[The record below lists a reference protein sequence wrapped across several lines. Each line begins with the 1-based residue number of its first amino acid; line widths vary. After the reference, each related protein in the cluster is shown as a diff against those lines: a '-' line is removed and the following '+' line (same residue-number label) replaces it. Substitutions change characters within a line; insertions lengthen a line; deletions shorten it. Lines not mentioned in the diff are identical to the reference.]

1 MEPDGGNAAGA
12 AEVRSAAGAGDAVD
26 VDGAVA
32 SGASP
37 PTNEELTA
45 QLVAA
50 TEGSANMNDDDSADP
65 TPPASPSTDLQNAID
80 SSRRSVAEANA
91 AMAEMEESDKK
102 VDADLARINEAFVK
116 LGIEPTDVG
125 LKDLSRPDGMKIAA
139 VFDRYRKL
147 RHRVDEENGTNRWE
161 FWQHGSRRAQWKSP
175 SAGPG
180 TLLLRFVLR
189 EEIGCD
195 VGLREELILEAA
207 HKGYLYL
214 VRELLCPT
222 PYDGHTVAK
231 SPPAV
236 SMNAT
241 DDKRNTILHLA
252 VQGGNAPLVHWLLRY
267 SKTYFQSK
275 EMDRWDW
282 NSALNDNL
290 QTPLSLAIKRGN
302 MRVLNVFLRGE
313 LFHIFPSAI
322 SYAFDLPHQLG
333 VMEKLDVTDDTSAFV
348 QGDIDVPVLVEKVST
363 KLQQLVDDKRH
374 NDGLFQCLAFFEAR
388 HHASR
393 AARNAV
399 DKWMRSCHLKH
410 FQLNSY
416 ARSDGA
422 EKYSLPRIKEV
433 LGGRSCPWWNTE
445 LSDFNLED
453 YIESRS
459 KAEKEYF
466 FSLLCSSVEVG
477 HFDSALWL
485 LGTFK
490 APPSVMSYRNT
501 NNGLWYL
508 NVATKIAEKAILGW
522 VDNFVAELLKS
533 TGDTRSLY
541 GPAGK
546 IVERKLLPRSKEYN
560 LHGTYYAD
568 GIPEKMI
575 HFAQSKNL
583 GKFWND
589 IWDQEWKNTTSKGE
603 HEEDLFG
610 VDAKVFVA
618 TMLAGQVSLESF
630 EQSGHG
636 KLISYFLETS
646 YAEESGFTAA
656 DLPRLSCF
664 VALDLLVFFQF
675 LCKERTKDNIG
686 EKCTYLDLNIPLLW
700 TPASE
705 LRPGNDE
712 IDTSSDESDED
723 ECVICLECMSNPYTL
738 TCGHRFHQQCL
749 FRYTFPE
756 VREAED
762 EELDENSSPEE
773 RAELAHRVLAGHEDL
788 SFILGF
794 CTCPYCRAG
803 VKPSLPRAFALNL
816 ADGLY
821 RTASQR
827 RYAPNSPD
835 LDISE
840 CRPGIT
846 VGEALLGF
854 AACCGA
860 INIFEWLVKDKGIDP
875 ERFGRGD
882 GKNILYFAL
891 SHGQFLI
898 VRWLCENGYSHLLF
912 GGLDRDK
919 FDDDALFSHL
929 SSVINE
935 KMAARI
941 DFDEREED
949 LARRSDFIIDNY
961 EYTDEEKAILNEWG
975 EGLTEEEEAI
985 AFARYDIYQMSPVH
999 MLLMSVRNKI
1009 CTLHCENAFLY
1020 LQQTGKLDEM
1030 LPVSWCRLVL
1040 TCGTNEKLRNEA
1052 KRFLSQQVVSQPNDL
1067 DEEALRQQNEL
1078 GETERTNM
1086 TDQDDTIKR
1095 VLEFQPDELSILDIA
1110 KNVDSFNFW
1119 RMAASSIRDWK
1130 PFFQIA
1136 ASLNLWEDHSMF
1148 NEDFDMRGEVT
1159 RFVGD
1164 FVIEGACLPMLVSFC
1179 RMKSFTKYFDLFAE
1193 TDPEYSWRYDISLRK
1208 MIKDRNQWEAFSPL
1222 FDILDRTK
1230 SAKSEVW
1237 RTQGRVV
1244 EAIHS
1249 GKSLEEI
1256 MKDIER
1262 TRQLALSLPDC
1273 TEPFGVDRHS
1283 ELARLIDPSYWDW
1296 LDGFGIRID
1305 EGYKRPFEVLIDRM
1319 DAEILHWVLSLLL
1332 EKGRRQDEFEETD
1345 LVLQCAQKFA
1355 SSSSTNLLFGLE
1367 EILKYFSEIDS
1378 SSKYF
1383 GKTEDLLVD
1392 LIGNQKQTDKEW
1404 SFDAMMKNF
1413 DLYISRQG
1421 LLTNII
1427 GDMFYKC
1434 NPPTSSE
1441 EGKLAE
1447 SNPDAWIETAKEKVE
1462 KKYRVVE
1469 WFLCRPE
1476 VQNLLK
1482 RPEFVDRFSK
1492 HLLSIDY
1499 LADASIGPHISF
1511 RIMNLFFTHGL
1522 NPMVEINEEDGPF
1535 MNLVEYVLRKHKRTC
1550 GREGCSDIVK
1560 MWAEGD
1566 DCYKTGSGDT
1576 VISAQD
1582 LVRWLVLEVGI
1593 DIQQFHFNDI
1603 KSDSFFDRKVFSQVE
1618 WDALKEEQRNKK
1630 AAGASP
1636 KH

>member
-1 MEPDGGNAAGA
+1 MQSDGRNAAGA
-12 AEVRSAAGAGDAVD
+12 ADMRSGDSNSNAASVGDAMD
-26 VDGAVA
+26 VDDAVV

-37 PTNEELTA
+37 PSNEELA
-45 QLVAA
+45 VHV
-50 TEGSANMNDDDSADP
+50 D
-65 TPPASPSTDLQNAID
+65 DLQNVIL
-80 SSRRSVAEANA
+80 SLRETVAKANA
-91 AMAEMEESDKK
+91 AEIEENDKK
-102 VDADLARINEAFVK
+102 IAADQARAIAQANEALVK
-116 LGIEPTDVG
+116 SGIEPTDEG
-125 LKDLSRPDGMKIAA
+125 MNNLPRPAGIKIAA
-139 VFDRYRKL
+139 VFDRFQKL
-147 RHRVDEENGTNRWE
+147 RHRVDEENGTDRWE
-161 FWQHGSRRAQWKSP
+161 FWQHDSRRAQWKSP

-189 EEIGCD
+189 EEIGFD
-195 VGLREELILEAA
+195 VGLREELILAAA

-222 PYDGHTVAK
+222 PYDEGEGRTIPK

-236 SMNAT
+236 SIHVT
-241 DDKRNTILHLA
+241 DDERNTILHLA
-252 VQGGNAPLVHWLLRY
+252 VQGGSAPLVHWLLRY

-275 EMDRWDW
+275 GMDRWDW

-313 LFHIFPSAI
+313 LFYVFPSAT
-322 SYAFDLPHQLG
+322 SYAFDLPHRLG
-333 VMEKLDVTDDTSAFV
+333 MMEKLDVTDDTSAFV
-348 QGDIDVPVLVEKVST
+348 QGGIDVPLLVQKVST
-363 KLQQLVDDKRH
+363 KLEQLADDKRH

-393 AARNAV
+393 AARSAV
-399 DKWMRSCHLKH
+399 DKSMRYCHLRN
-410 FQLNSY
+410 FNFERI
-416 ARSDGA
+416 RSDGT
-422 EKYSLPRIKEV
+422 EYSLPRIKEV

-445 LSDFNLED
+445 LSDFNLEG

-459 KAEKEYF
+459 KAEKECF
-466 FSLLCSSVEVG
+466 FSLLCALVETG

-490 APPSVMSYRNT
+490 APPSVMSYDNVSY
-501 NNGLWYL
+501 GLWYL
-508 NVATKIAEKAILGW
+508 NLAKKIAEKAILGW

-533 TGDTRSLY
+533 SGDTRSLY
-541 GPAGK
+541 GPSGK
-546 IVERKLLPRSKEYN
+546 IVERKLLPRSKDYGIGRSFYS
-560 LHGTYYAD
+560 H
-568 GIPEKMI
+568 GIPGKMTHCANI
-575 HFAQSKNL
+575 

-589 IWDQEWKNTTSKGE
+589 IWDQEWKKRKPQM
-603 HEEDLFG
+603 EEMFG

-618 TMLAGQVSLESF
+618 TMLAGRASLESF
-630 EQSGHG
+630 EKSGHG

-686 EKCTYLDLNIPLLW
+686 EKYTCLDLNIPLLW

-705 LRPGNDE
+705 PRPGDDE
-712 IDTSSDESDED
+712 IDTSSDESSED
-723 ECVICLECMSNPYTL
+723 ECVICLECMSDPYIL

-788 SFILGF
+788 SFILGI
-794 CTCPYCRAG
+794 CTCPYCRTG

-821 RTASQR
+821 RTKSQR

-860 INIFEWLVKDKGIDP
+860 IKIFEWLVKDKGVDP
-875 ERFGRGD
+875 ERFGRGE
-882 GKNILYFAL
+882 GKNVLYFAL

-929 SSVINE
+929 GSVINE
-935 KMAARI
+935 KKAARI

-961 EYTDEEKAILNEWG
+961 ESTDEEKAILIEWG
-975 EGLTEEEEAI
+975 EGLSEEEEAI
-985 AFARYDIYQMSPVH
+985 ALARSDIYQMSPVH
-999 MLLMSVRNKI
+999 MLLMSARDKI
-1009 CTLHCENAFLY
+1009 STLHCETAFLY
-1020 LQQTGKLDEM
+1020 LRQIGKLDEM
-1030 LPVSWCRLVL
+1030 LPACWCRLVL
-1040 TCGTNEKLRNEA
+1040 TCSTNEKLRNEA
-1052 KRFLSQQVVSQPNDL
+1052 KRFLSQQIVSRPNDL
-1067 DEEALRQQNEL
+1067 DEEALRQQIEL
-1078 GETERTNM
+1078 GEAERTNM
-1086 TDQDDTIKR
+1086 IDQADTVKC
-1095 VLEFQPDELSILDIA
+1095 VLEFQPDMLSILDIA
-1110 KNVDSFNFW
+1110 KNIDSFNFW
-1119 RMAASSIRDWK
+1119 RMAASGVRDWK

-1136 ASLNLWEDHSMF
+1136 TSLDLWEDHSMF
-1148 NEDFDMRGEVT
+1148 NEDLDMRGEVV

-1164 FVIEGACLPMLVSFC
+1164 FVIEGAYLPMLVSFC
-1179 RMKSFTKYFDLFAE
+1179 RMKSFTKYFDLVAE
-1193 TDPEYSWRYDISLRK
+1193 TDHEYSWRYDISLRK
-1208 MIKDRNQWEAFSPL
+1208 MIKDRNQWKAFTPL
-1222 FDILDRTK
+1222 FDILDRTEK
-1230 SAKSEVW
+1230 ASGKVYCA
-1237 RTQGRVV
+1237 QGSIV

-1249 GKSLEEI
+1249 GTSLEEI
-1256 MKDIER
+1256 MKEIER
-1262 TRQLALSLPDC
+1262 TKQLALSLPDC
-1273 TEPFGVDRHS
+1273 TEPFGVGRHS
-1283 ELARLIDPSYWDW
+1283 ELARYIDPSYWDW
-1296 LDGFGIRID
+1296 LDGIGVRID
-1305 EGYKRPFEVLIDRM
+1305 AEYKHTFEVLLDRQ
-1319 DAEILHWVLSLLL
+1319 DVEIIHWALSLLL
-1332 EKGRRQDEFEETD
+1332 KNGRRQDGFEETD
-1345 LVLQCAQKFA
+1345 FVLRCAQRLTY
-1355 SSSSTNLLFGLE
+1355 SSSTSNPNMLFGLE
-1367 EILKYFSEIDS
+1367 AFQKYFTEIDS

-1383 GKTEDLLVD
+1383 RKPQDLFVD
-1392 LIGNQKQTDKEW
+1392 LIGTNEQRG
-1404 SFDAMMKNF
+1404 FNAMEDF
-1413 DLYISRQG
+1413 DLFTLREGFLYKIISS
-1421 LLTNII
+1421 I
-1427 GDMFYKC
+1427 FYKC
-1434 NPPTSSE
+1434 NPLTVSDDE
-1441 EGKLAE
+1441 EKKLAE
-1447 SNPDAWIETAKEKVE
+1447 SDPNAWVEIAKERVE
-1462 KKYRVVE
+1462 KKYRIVE
-1469 WFLCRPE
+1469 WFLARPE

-1482 RPEFVDRFSK
+1482 RPEFVGRSSK
-1492 HLLSIDY
+1492 HLLSNDK

-1511 RIMNLFFTHGL
+1511 RVMNLFFTHGL
-1522 NPMVEINEEDGPF
+1522 NPMVKIPVRDDEPF
-1535 MNLVEYVLRKHKRTC
+1535 VNLVEYVLIKHNDTG
-1550 GREGCSDIVK
+1550 GREGCPSVIK
-1560 MWAEGD
+1560 IWAEGD

-1603 KSDSFFDRKVFSQVE
+1603 KSDSFFDRQVFSHGE

-1630 AAGASP
+1630 VAGSP
-1636 KH
+1636 